1 MHHGR
6 AKQYHKQSG
15 QNHGQAGHHAF
26 GFVALSGARCAEA
39 VGGIAECHAV
49 GGVETDA
56 GKGQKQVTEYHAD
69 KAGDD
74 GEQGNERGGAVDF
87 AGEDDGK
94 RRGDG
99 ARHQAVGH
107 FVVEMEHMAHEECAD
122 YADKHAHHNGDGEDG
137 QLAADDFAVFINGDG
152 KGNGNRSEQED
163 NALGIFVVGVVID
176 AECQQQ
182 EDGADGDG
190 NDGGENH

>member
-1 MHHGR
+1 M
-6 AKQYHKQSG
+6 
-15 QNHGQAGHHAF
+15 
-26 GFVALSGARCAEA
+26 ALSGARCAEA

-56 GKGQKQVTEYHAD
+56 GKGQKQVAEYHAD

-87 AGEDDGK
+87 AGKDDGK

-99 ARHQAVGH
+99 TRHQAVGH

-163 NALGIFVVGVVID
+163 DALGIFVVGVVID